1 MENNWEHRVLICI
14 WQLKIGQQDQFHYL
28 FIYCNFIE
36 GGAAKQGSNRAD
48 RAYNL
53 CFKVFVYCSH
63 QVESYEITHTHTHT
77 P

>member
-36 GGAAKQGSNRAD
+36 GGAAKQGSNRVLPLPRCNWLIELTIFALK
-48 RAYNL
+48 YL
-53 CFKVFVYCSH
+53 CTALIK
-63 QVESYEITHTHTHT
+63 
-77 P
+77 